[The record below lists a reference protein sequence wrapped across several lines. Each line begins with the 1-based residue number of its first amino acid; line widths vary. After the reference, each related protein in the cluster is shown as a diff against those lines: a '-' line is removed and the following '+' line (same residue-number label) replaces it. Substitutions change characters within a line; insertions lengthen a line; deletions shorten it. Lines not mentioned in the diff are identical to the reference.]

1 MTGDKKQALGLDSL
15 SGVLTDGNITSKPWS
30 LQEGVQYRLVEYTGW
45 LSTQV
50 GWVHR
55 LVEYTGWLS
64 TQVGWVHRLVEYTGW
79 LGTQVGLSTKGI
91 KEVRSPLS
99 PLTSAGHPVP
109 LQWFPPSS

>member
-45 LSTQV
+45 L
-50 GWVHR
+50 
-55 LVEYTGWLS
+55 
-64 TQVGWVHRLVEYTGW
+64 
-79 LGTQVGLSTKGI
+79 GTQVGLSTKGI

-109 LQWFPPSS
+109 LQLSPPSS

>member
-55 LVEYTGWLS
+55 LV
-64 TQVGWVHRLVEYTGW
+64 
-79 LGTQVGLSTKGI
+79 
-91 KEVRSPLS
+91 
-99 PLTSAGHPVP
+99 
-109 LQWFPPSS
+109 

>member
-55 LVEYTGWLS
+55 LVEYTGWL
-64 TQVGWVHRLVEYTGW
+64 
-79 LGTQVGLSTKGI
+79 GTQVGLSTKGI

-109 LQWFPPSS
+109 LQWSPPSS